1 MLTNYEAGQ
10 WHKFTK
16 LFFVII
22 FCDKG
27 NINEEYF
34 TIG

>member
-1 MLTNYEAGQ
+1 MLTNYEAVQ
-10 WHKFTK
+10 WHKTTK

-27 NINEEYF
+27 NTNEEYCI
-34 TIG
+34 TG